1 MLTADNLIDSGLIRH
16 GFFTRQG
23 GVSRGIYESLNCGV
37 GSRDNLASVL
47 ENRDIAMRL
56 LGLSES
62 RLATPFQVHGTTVA
76 VVEEPWEAGQGPRAD
91 GVVTNT
97 PGLAIGVGTAD
108 CAPILFSDPDAH
120 VVGAAHAG
128 WRGALAG
135 IAEATIEA
143 MLGLGARRG
152 RIHAAIGPMISAANY
167 EVGPELIEAF
177 VADDGG
183 NRRFFGPARRPG
195 HAMFDLPLYL
205 VTRLQNTGIASVED
219 LRRCTYA
226 EEALFFS
233 YRRATHR
240 KEDDYG
246 RLLSAIAI
254 VEQTGP

>member
-1 MLTADNLIDSGLIRH
+1 MLTADNLINSGIIRH

-47 ENRDIAMRL
+47 QNRDIAMQM
-56 LGLSES
+56 LGLSEA
-62 RLATPFQVHGTTVA
+62 RLATPYQVHGKTV
-76 VVEEPWEAGQGPRAD
+76 VVVDAPWEAGQGPRAD

-97 PGLAIGVGTAD
+97 PGIAVGIGTAD
-108 CAPILFSDPDAH
+108 CSPILFSDPDAH

-143 MLGLGARRG
+143 MVGIGARRE

-177 VADDGG
+177 VADDGN
-183 NRRFFGPARRPG
+183 NRHFFGQATRPG
-195 HAMFDLPLYL
+195 HAMFDLPGYL
-205 VTRLQNTGIASVED
+205 VDRLQKTGIASVEN

-226 EEALFFS
+226 EDSLFFS

-240 KEDDYG
+240 NEDDYG

-254 VEQTGP
+254 VE